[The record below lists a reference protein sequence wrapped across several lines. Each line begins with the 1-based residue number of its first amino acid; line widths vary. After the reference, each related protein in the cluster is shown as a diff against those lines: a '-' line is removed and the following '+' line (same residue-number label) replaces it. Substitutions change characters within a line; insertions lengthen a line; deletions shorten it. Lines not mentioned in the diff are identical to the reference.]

1 MPNWSSGNISIS
13 GKKENVKEFLKF
25 FVYQDEANGEE
36 LDRRYFARSFVQEN
50 TYQELIDKY
59 KEEFEN
65 KEENIS
71 IDIYTEFAWSV
82 YSCLID
88 GYPQQEPNKNLTI
101 IEALLKYPVNIS
113 IETEEPGMG
122 FEEEIYY
129 NTENTELEYK
139 EYDMPVYVCKK
150 CGCEIIAP
158 TDLDMSELEC
168 YECDNNSEEDGFKL
182 KEERTLNEIEKIEI
196 KEE

>member
-182 KEERTLNEIEKIEI
+182 KEERELNEIEKIEI

>member
-88 GYPQQEPNKNLTI
+88 GYPQKEPNKNLTI